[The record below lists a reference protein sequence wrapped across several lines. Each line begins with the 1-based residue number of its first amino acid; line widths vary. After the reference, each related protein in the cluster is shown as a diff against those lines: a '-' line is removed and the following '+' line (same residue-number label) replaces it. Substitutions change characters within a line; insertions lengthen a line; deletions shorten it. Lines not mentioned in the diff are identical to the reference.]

1 MISSEFEIEIH
12 GSKQNQQES
21 KKKNPKTKLQRCIL
35 NICQKLSRHWERTST
50 KYGLLKCKYIY
61 RAFRYYELP
70 TTHKNVL
77 HSESEREGGR
87 TNGFKWIKFD
97 TV

>member
-1 MISSEFEIEIH
+1 MNLKLRIH
-12 GSKQNQQES
+12 GSKQNQKES
-21 KKKNPKTKLQRCIL
+21 KKRIPKQNQLCIL
-35 NICQKLSRHWERTST
+35 NTCQKLSRHWQRTST
-50 KYGLLKCKYIY
+50 KYGLLKCKDIY
-61 RAFRYYELP
+61 RAYCEFRYYELP

-87 TNGFKWIKFD
+87 TNGFKWKKID